1 MKAVILAAGRGRRL
15 NAVTVHRPKC
25 LIDVGGKPL
34 LYRYFDALTHLG
46 VTRICMVVGYKQEH
60 VRKVVASYPA
70 TADVTF
76 LVNSDFERGS
86 IVSLWTARKS
96 MDDDVVIMDADVL
109 FHPAVLDRLLNSSH
123 VNALL
128 MDETVTQHTE
138 ECMVVTRKGR
148 VTALSKQ
155 VPDEY
160 DLVGEGVG
168 FLRVA
173 QAAVPQLLQ
182 SVETRV
188 RQGLLDMEYED
199 ALTDFFRE
207 VPVGVEKIGGL
218 PWIEIDFPEDLERAK
233 QEILP
238 RLALEQATAEGVEG
252 LQKAEHAPF
261 RSLQSVDG
269 TLDGVVDR
277 YVNRKVSRPLSR
289 LFVRLGCSPNVV
301 TLLSMI
307 IGLGGAACFA
317 TGSYAAGI
325 AGALLFQ
332 LAVILDCCDGEV
344 ARLTF
349 AESPLGQALDLVS
362 DNIVHVA
369 VFAGIAWGTYR
380 ENFVSS
386 GYLPLLLGGI
396 AVFSTGVSLWCVNRV
411 KSLKSNA
418 VRWRRVP
425 QAARTR
431 FDFIL
436 RHVANRDFSIVVLTC
451 ACLGVLP
458 WFLWLVAAGT
468 SVFVIMM
475 VWNLYRASCVHR
487 S

>member
-15 NAVTVHRPKC
+15 DVVTMHRPKC

-34 LYRYFDALTHLG
+34 LYRYFDALAHLG

-60 VRKVVASYPA
+60 VREAVASYPA

-76 LVNSDFERGS
+76 LVNPDFERGS
-86 IVSLWTARKS
+86 IVSLWTAREA

-123 VNALL
+123 ANALL

-168 FLRVA
+168 FLRVS
-173 QAAVPQLLQ
+173 QVAVPQLLR

-188 RQGLLDMEYED
+188 RQGLLDVEYED
-199 ALTDFFRE
+199 ALADFFRE

-238 RLALEQATAEGVEG
+238 RLALEQA
-252 LQKAEHAPF
+252 LF

-277 YVNRKVSRPLSR
+277 YVNRKISRPLSR
-289 LFVRLGCSPNVV
+289 LFMQLGCSPNAV

-317 TGSYAAGI
+317 TGSYAGGI

-369 VFAGIAWGTYR
+369 VFAGIAWGAYQ
-380 ENFVSS
+380 ENLVFS
-386 GYLPLLLGGI
+386 GYLPLFLGGI
-396 AVFSTGVSLWCVNRV
+396 AVLSTGASLWCVDRV
-411 KSLKSNA
+411 KSLKGNTM
-418 VRWRRVP
+418 RWQRMR

-436 RHVANRDFSIVVLTC
+436 RHVANRDFSIVVLIC

-468 SVFVIMM
+468 SVFAIMM
-475 VWNLYRASCVHR
+475 AWNLYRAFPIHR

>member
-15 NAVTVHRPKC
+15 DVVTMHRPKC
-25 LIDVGGKPL
+25 LMDVGGKPL
-34 LYRYFDALTHLG
+34 LYRYFDALAHLG
-46 VTRICMVVGYKQEH
+46 VTRICMVVGYKQE
-60 VRKVVASYPA
+60 RIREAVASYPA
-70 TADVTF
+70 KADVTF

-86 IVSLWTARKS
+86 IVSLWTARES

-109 FHPAVLDRLLNSSH
+109 FHPAVLDRLLNSLH
-123 VNALL
+123 ANALL

-168 FLRVA
+168 FLRVS
-173 QAAVPQLLQ
+173 QAAVPQLLR
-182 SVETRV
+182 SMETRV
-188 RQGLLDMEYED
+188 YQGLLDMEYED
-199 ALTDFFRE
+199 ALADFFRE
-207 VPVGVEKIGGL
+207 VLVGVEKIGGL
-218 PWIEIDFPEDLERAK
+218 PWIEIDFPEDLERAE

-238 RLALEQATAEGVEG
+238 RLALEQA
-252 LQKAEHAPF
+252 LF

-289 LFVRLGCSPNVV
+289 LFMQLGCPPNVV

-317 TGSYAAGI
+317 TGSYAGGI

-369 VFAGIAWGTYR
+369 VFAGIAWGAYQ
-380 ENFVSS
+380 ENPVFSS
-386 GYLPLLLGGI
+386 YLPLFLGGI
-396 AVFSTGVSLWCVNRV
+396 AVLSTGVSLWCVARV
-411 KSLKSNA
+411 KSLKGNTVS
-418 VRWRRVP
+418 WRRLR
-425 QAARTR
+425 QADRTR

-436 RHVANRDFSIVVLTC
+436 RHVANRDFSIVVLIC

-468 SVFVIMM
+468 SVFAIMM
-475 VWNLYRASCVHR
+475 AWTLCTASFRH

>member
-15 NAVTVHRPKC
+15 NVVTAHRPKC

-34 LYRYFDALTHLG
+34 LYRYFDALARLG
-46 VTRICMVVGYKQEH
+46 VTRTCLVVGYKQEH
-60 VRKVVASYPA
+60 VREAVASYPA
-70 TADVTF
+70 KTDVTF
-76 LVNSDFERGS
+76 LVNPDFERGS
-86 IVSLWTARKS
+86 IGSLWTARES

-109 FHPAVLDRLLNSSH
+109 FHPAVLERLLNSSH
-123 VNALL
+123 ANALL
-128 MDETVTQHTE
+128 MDETVTQRTE
-138 ECMVVTRKGR
+138 ECMVVMRNGR
-148 VTALSKQ
+148 VTALSKR

-168 FLRVA
+168 FLRVSH
-173 QAAVPQLLQ
+173 AAVPPLLR

-188 RQGLLDMEYED
+188 GQGLLDMEYED

-207 VPVGVEKIGGL
+207 VPVGVETIGGL

-238 RLALEQATAEGVEG
+238 RLALEQAAAEGVEG
-252 LQKAEHAPF
+252 LQKAE
-261 RSLQSVDG
+261 Q

-277 YVNRKVSRPLSR
+277 YVNRKISRPLSR
-289 LFVRLGCSPNVV
+289 LFVRLGCSPNVI

-307 IGLGGAACFA
+307 IGLGGAVCFA
-317 TGSYAAGI
+317 TGSYAGGI
-325 AGALLFQ
+325 AGALLLQ

-349 AESPLGQALDLVS
+349 AESPFGQALDLVS
-362 DNIVHVA
+362 DNIVHAA
-369 VFAGIAWGTYR
+369 VFAGIAWGAYR
-380 ENFVSS
+380 ENPISS

-396 AVFSTGVSLWCVNRV
+396 AVLSTGASLWCVNWV
-411 KSLKSNA
+411 KSLKGDT
-418 VRWRRVP
+418 VRWRRMSQV
-425 QAARTR
+425 ARTR

-436 RHVANRDFSIVVLTC
+436 GHVANRDFSIVVLIC

-468 SVFVIMM
+468 SGFAIMM
-475 VWNLYRASCVHR
+475 VWTLSRASYVHR